1 MLNSGLHIHIPVNT
15 QTKEE
20 KIKKERKEKK
30 KEKEKQML
38 SRNLRTIQKQV
49 AAVCTGTP
57 NMKED

>member
-1 MLNSGLHIHIPVNT
+1 VQAECCIHNKQIL
-15 QTKEE
+15 K
-20 KIKKERKEKK
+20 KKKKERKEKK